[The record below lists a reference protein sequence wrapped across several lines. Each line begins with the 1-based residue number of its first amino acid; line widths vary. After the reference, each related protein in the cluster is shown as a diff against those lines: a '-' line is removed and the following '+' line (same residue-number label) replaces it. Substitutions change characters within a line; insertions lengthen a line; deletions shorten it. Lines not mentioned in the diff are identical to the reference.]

1 MDRERP
7 QLKLAP
13 EEKKRLRQVEKSV
26 GYSFKK
32 PGLLKKALTHKSY
45 ANESKL
51 PPEEQN
57 ERLEFLG
64 DAVLELA
71 VSELLMEKYPDYSE
85 GDLSKLRAAVVN
97 EKQLASFA
105 RAFNLGDKLYLGK
118 GEEQTSG
125 REKPSLLADAV
136 EAVLGAI
143 YLDRGFDKAK
153 QVVRKHYSKLLDRA
167 ADGELYKDYKT
178 DLQEKSQSLYRSIP
192 RYRLSAETG
201 PDHDKTFEVE
211 LVIRGEVMG
220 RGTGRSKKDAEQMAA
235 KEALG
240 KITV

>member
-1 MDRERP
+1 MDREGP
-7 QLKLAP
+7 PLKLAP
-13 EEKKRLRQVEKSV
+13 EEKKRFHQVEKSV

-32 PGLLKKALTHKSY
+32 VGLLKRALTHKSY
-45 ANESKL
+45 ANENKL
-51 PPEEQN
+51 PAEEQN

-71 VSELLMEKYPDYSE
+71 VSELLMEKYPSYSE

-105 RAFNLGDKLYLGK
+105 RAFGLGDKLYLGK

-153 QVVRKHYSKLLDRA
+153 QVIHKHYSKLLDQS

-178 DLQEKSQSLYRSIP
+178 ELQEKSQGLYRSIP
-192 RYRLSAETG
+192 RYRLAAETG

-211 LVIRGEVMG
+211 LTIRGELMG
-220 RGTGRSKKDAEQMAA
+220 RGTGRSKKDAEQQAA
-235 KEALG
+235 KEALQ
-240 KITV
+240 KIHA